1 MSEQDYKPVK
11 TNKVSENSSPFT
23 GVLGWLDNRLP
34 IFRMFKHEYLDFQVP
49 KNLNYWWSFGAI
61 LTFTLLGLIITGL
74 VLGMHYKPSVAEA
87 FESVEKI
94 MRDVNGGWLLRY
106 AHMNLASF
114 FFIAVY
120 LHMFRGLYFGSYKEP
135 RQLMWILGIIIY
147 FLMMATAFL
156 GYVLPWGQMS
166 YWGATVI
173 TSLFGAIPLIGENV
187 VIWLWGDIFFGF
199 NLK

>member
-1 MSEQDYKPVK
+1 M
-11 TNKVSENSSPFT
+11 
-23 GVLGWLDNRLP
+23 LGWLDNRLP

-49 KNLNYWWSFGAI
+49 KNLNYFWSFGAI
-61 LTFTLLGLIITGL
+61 LTFTLLGLIATGL

-87 FESVEKI
+87 FNSVEHI
-94 MRDVNGGWLLRY
+94 MRDVTGGWLLRY
-106 AHMNLASF
+106 APMTLASF

-135 RQLMWILGIIIY
+135 RQLMWIFGIIIY

-173 TSLFGAIPLIGENV
+173 TTVSYTHQTLPTILLV
-187 VIWLWGDIFFGF
+187 
-199 NLK
+199 